1 MKEKLIKHLDLKILA
16 LLFAVIL
23 WLIVVNIDDPVK
35 TVQFSG
41 INVQILHASD
51 LEKQGYCYDVIDGT
65 DTINVSVTGRRSVI
79 EEISKGNDKKV
90 LRDHIEALECENRT
104 LRHSNEMMETEL
116 DKMRASDNEFAREN
130 RELRDEVFCLR
141 NRGFW
146 ARVFNR

>member
-1 MKEKLIKHLDLKILA
+1 MEEKKKRWRPSLTQYRELQTKLDEQIEGTS
-16 LLFAVIL
+16 
-23 WLIVVNIDDPVK
+23 LIVADCHGWRAK
-35 TVQFSG
+35 
-41 INVQILHASD
+41 
-51 LEKQGYCYDVIDGT
+51 Y
-65 DTINVSVTGRRSVI
+65 RSII

-90 LRDHIEALECENRT
+90 LRDHIEALECENKA

-130 RELRDEVFCLR
+130 RELRDEVFYLR

>member
-1 MKEKLIKHLDLKILA
+1 MDEKTKRWRPSLTQYRELQAKLDEQIEGTSR
-16 LLFAVIL
+16 
-23 WLIVVNIDDPVK
+23 IVAD
-35 TVQFSG
+35 
-41 INVQILHASD
+41 
-51 LEKQGYCYDVIDGT
+51 CDGW
-65 DTINVSVTGRRSVI
+65 RAKYRSII

-116 DKMRASDNEFAREN
+116 EKMRASDNEFAREN

-141 NRGFW
+141 NRSFW

>member
-1 MKEKLIKHLDLKILA
+1 MDEKTKRWRPSLTQYRELQAKLDEQIEGTS
-16 LLFAVIL
+16 
-23 WLIVVNIDDPVK
+23 LIVADCHGWRAK
-35 TVQFSG
+35 
-41 INVQILHASD
+41 
-51 LEKQGYCYDVIDGT
+51 Y
-65 DTINVSVTGRRSVI
+65 RSII

-146 ARVFNR
+146 ARGFNR

>member
-1 MKEKLIKHLDLKILA
+1 MDEKTKRWRPSLTQYRELQAKLDEQIEGTSR
-16 LLFAVIL
+16 
-23 WLIVVNIDDPVK
+23 IVAD
-35 TVQFSG
+35 
-41 INVQILHASD
+41 
-51 LEKQGYCYDVIDGT
+51 CDGWRAKYR
-65 DTINVSVTGRRSVI
+65 NLI